1 MKDLGCFVYMYIR
14 NFAFSLQ
21 VYWESFF
28 SYMLAPDHILLL
40 TLKTLMKLCIHIQ
53 LEKQSIIQEV
63 LLYSSVEESAPRVF
77 RSCRNSTCSSVCFA
91 LYNTQRTSTV
101 FYLCKTLF
109 QVTYYMLCKT
119 FLIYYI
125 ELWDVLLY
133 YKKRRVL
140 SLAIKRR

>member
-53 LEKQSIIQEV
+53 LEKQYYIQEV

-101 FYLCKTLF
+101 FYKIHMVEIETSKERYDREKNILVSK
-109 QVTYYMLCKT
+109 VSYYGP
-119 FLIYYI
+119 YI
-125 ELWDVLLY
+125 
-133 YKKRRVL
+133 
-140 SLAIKRR
+140 